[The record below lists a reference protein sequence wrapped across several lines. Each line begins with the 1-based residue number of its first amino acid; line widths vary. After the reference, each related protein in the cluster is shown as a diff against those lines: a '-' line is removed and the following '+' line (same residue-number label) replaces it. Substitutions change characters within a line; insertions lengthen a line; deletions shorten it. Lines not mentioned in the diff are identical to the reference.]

1 MSPARTLIAGG
12 TVMTLEARD
21 GPFGSSFTGDVLIEN
36 ERIAGIERHIDAPQ
50 AERIDAT
57 GCLVMP
63 GLIDTHRHVWQT
75 ALRGVCHDDTLKGYM
90 REIRFLRARAY
101 RPEDIYTGNHVGMLE
116 AINAGITAVWDFSH
130 CINTPAH
137 ADAALDGLIAA
148 GARAVFGY
156 GFNEVPLDT
165 PFFADLGA
173 RIDDLERLAKRA
185 FPRGGGRVTL
195 GVATSDLPICG
206 IARLEAEIR
215 AARALGLPISIHSN
229 TWEFPEREA
238 EVAAMDRCGLLG
250 PDLLFVHSNLS
261 SDEEIA
267 RIAATGGRI
276 ASTPE
281 TEMQMSMG
289 PSVIGRFTRAGGQ
302 PTFGCDIISNNSG
315 DLLVQARL
323 GLQSERMLECAQ
335 SLAQRH
341 GAETVSLRTQDML
354 RALTVSGA
362 AALGIDDKVGTLKV
376 GKEADLILVRL
387 DDVNTMPVHDASATL
402 LLHAHPGNVDT
413 VMVAGRALKRHGKLT
428 ADLTAARAAIAASHA
443 HIEQAIARDR
453 STLPP
458 GYRAA

>member
-1 MSPARTLIAGG
+1 MSGTTTLITGG
-12 TVMTLEARD
+12 TVMTLDERD
-21 GPFGSSFTGDVLIEN
+21 GPFGSTFTGDVLIEN
-36 ERIAGIERHIDAPQ
+36 GRIAAVGRRLDA
-50 AERIDAT
+50 AAATRIDAT
-57 GCLVMP
+57 DCLVMP

-101 RPEDIYTGNHVGMLE
+101 RPEDIRVGNYVGMLE

-137 ADAALDGLIAA
+137 ADAALDGLIES

-156 GFNEVPLDT
+156 GFNEVPLDS
-165 PFFADLGA
+165 PHFRGLDARIADLHRMA
-173 RIDDLERLAKRA
+173 TQRLPAA
-185 FPRGGGRVTL
+185 NGLITC

-206 IARLEAEIR
+206 IELLQAEIR

-229 TWEFPEREA
+229 TWEFPAREP
-238 EVAAMDRCGLLG
+238 EVALMDRHGLLG

-261 SDEEIA
+261 SDDEIQ
-267 RIAATGGRI
+267 RIADTGGWI

-289 PSVIGRFTRAGGQ
+289 PSVIGRFSRMGGK

-315 DLLVQARL
+315 DLLTQARL
-323 GLQSERMLECAQ
+323 GLQTERMFECA
-335 SLAQRH
+335 
-341 GAETVSLRTQDML
+341 ESLRQRYGATSLKTTTADMV
-354 RALTVSGA
+354 RAMTVNA
-362 AALGIDDKVGTLKV
+362 AGALGFADRIGTLTA

-387 DDVNTMPVHDASATL
+387 DDINTMPLHDATATL
-402 LLHAHPGNVDT
+402 LLHVHPGNVDT
-413 VMVAGRALKRHGKLT
+413 VMVAGRVLKRHGRLL
-428 ADLTAARAAIAASHA
+428 ADLPSAREAIAASHA
-443 HIEQAIARDR
+443 YIQSAIERDR

-458 GYRAA
+458 GYQAA